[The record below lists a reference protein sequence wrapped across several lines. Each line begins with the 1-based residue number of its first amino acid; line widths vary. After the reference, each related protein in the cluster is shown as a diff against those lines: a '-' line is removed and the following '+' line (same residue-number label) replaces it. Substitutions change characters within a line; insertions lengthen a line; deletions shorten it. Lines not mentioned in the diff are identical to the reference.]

1 MHVVEIDFAI
11 TNVLGFI
18 APQIILAM
26 FIQMVQLISKRHV
39 FCLFYA
45 CINHKRLL
53 CMVDKVFLEVNK
65 LFSIE
70 IYSLRIKLF
79 ISILQK
85 NKVNNKNKIMLK
97 NGLKW

>member
-1 MHVVEIDFAI
+1 MSGNRLRDHRCAWIYRASNYSCYVYSNGTV
-11 TNVLGFI
+11 NL
-18 APQIILAM
+18 
-26 FIQMVQLISKRHV
+26 KN
-39 FCLFYA
+39 A
-45 CINHKRLL
+45 CILL
-53 CMVDKVFLEVNK
+53 ILCLYKPQTFTLYGRQGFLEVNK

-97 NGLKW
+97 NGLLW